1 MHTKVVVAIVLFFT
15 IAIQTLAQTTRT
27 FNPSTGAWTVDANWS
42 GTNQPDAIGEI
53 AVIGNNNAVTLSS
66 PTSVTFGYNT
76 GQGTGGA
83 GGSALLMNNGAT
95 VTIASGATMTLG
107 SSSLLSGGVK
117 NSFETNQNPIINVN
131 GDLYI
136 YGDLIVNNNIVFNIT
151 GRVYIY
157 GNVVVKNNG
166 SFTVN
171 NTGSLNVTGNFT
183 AQNGV
188 SLDIDGTVTIGGAL
202 TTGNG
207 STATVNAPGS
217 ITAGTCSST
226 TAGFCASTG
235 IILPVELLFVQVK
248 RDENGFVLVT
258 WATAT
263 EKNADYFA
271 IERSVNGKDYSEVGR
286 VKAAGTTIFRQ
297 DYAFTHETPLLGRSY
312 YRLKQVDFDGTTE
325 YFGIKH
331 VDVDGKK
338 FLSLERNPVANNE
351 LKFRLNFTTESLVFG
366 SIISSTGHELQKFT
380 FSGTEY
386 TVPLNLKAGAYLVK
400 INAGTDQFISRFVVK

>member
-1 MHTKVVVAIVLFFT
+1 MRLKAVAGILLFLCFSS
-15 IAIQTLAQTTRT
+15 AALAQTT
-27 FNPSTGAWTVDANWS
+27 STLGTSGDWNTAGNWNN
-42 GTNQPDAIGEI
+42 GVPDALGEI
-53 AVIGNNNAVTLSS
+53 AVLGTNKDAFLYS
-66 PTSVTFGYNT
+66 PNSVTFGFT
-76 GQGTGGA
+76 SV
-83 GGSALLMNNGAT
+83 GGSALSMNNNNDL
-95 VTIASGATMTLG
+95 TIAAGATMTLG
-107 SSSLLSGGVK
+107 SSALLGGGVK
-117 NSFETNQNPIINVN
+117 NSLETNNGPVINVN

-136 YGDLIVNNNIVFNIT
+136 YGDFIVENAITLNIT
-151 GRVYIY
+151 GRMYIY
-157 GNVVVKNNG
+157 GDVIVKNN
-166 SFTVN
+166 SQFTVN
-171 NTGSLNVTGNFT
+171 NTGLLAVTGNFT
-183 AQNGV
+183 ANNGV
-188 SLDIDGTVTIGGAL
+188 KLDIDGTVTIGGTL

-207 STATVNAPGS
+207 STAAINPPSGS
-217 ITAGTCSST
+217 ISVGGCNSST
-226 TAGFCASTG
+226 SNFCN
-235 IILPVELLFVQVK
+235 IILPVELIFVQVK
-248 RDENGFVLVT
+248 RDDNGFVVVN

-271 IERSVNGKDYSEVGR
+271 IERSVNGKEFSEVGR

-297 DYAFTHETPLLGRSY
+297 DYSFTHETPLLGRSY

-338 FLSLERNPVANNE
+338 FLSLERNPVVNNE